1 MRPNDKKFV
10 NSMAASVAF
19 TLLLMIV
26 LYVDMK
32 AFIAVISF
40 LPFAYF
46 AICLLIASAVIY

>member
-1 MRPNDKKFV
+1 
-10 NSMAASVAF
+10 MAASVAF